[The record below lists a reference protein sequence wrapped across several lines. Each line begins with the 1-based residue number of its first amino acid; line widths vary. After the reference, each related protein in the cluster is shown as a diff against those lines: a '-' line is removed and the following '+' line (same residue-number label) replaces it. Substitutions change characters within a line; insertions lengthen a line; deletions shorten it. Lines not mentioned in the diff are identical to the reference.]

1 MTKRFEVYDNRFLA
15 LLRPDSK
22 LEQIFWGSKWAE
34 GPVYF
39 VEDDSLLFSD
49 IPGNRILR
57 WTPKDGYSVFRQPA
71 NFTNGH
77 TRDLQGRLVSCE
89 HGGRRVTRTE
99 ADGSVVV
106 LVDNNYRGK
115 RFNSPNDLVVKSDG
129 TIWFTDPPY
138 GIMQPAEGYHGL
150 SEVGGNYV
158 YRFDPETKD
167 VSIVAD
173 DLEKPNGLAFSPDER
188 IMYIADSAGS
198 HDQFAKHEVRAY
210 DVIDGTRLVN
220 SRVFATISPGVPD
233 GFRLD
238 VNGYLYIS
246 SHDSIQVYSAGGDLL
261 GKIMVPEIIANCT
274 FGGPNKD
281 RLFIAASSSVYV
293 ITLNTQGIQ
302 KP

>member
-1 MTKRFEVYDNRFLA
+1 MTKRFEVYDNRFFA

-57 WTPKDGYSVFRQPA
+57 WSPKDGYSVFRQPA

-89 HGGRRVTRTE
+89 HGGRRVSRTE
-99 ADGSVVV
+99 ADGSVTV
-106 LVDNNYRGK
+106 LVDNYRGK
-115 RFNSPNDLVVKSDG
+115 RFNSPNDVVVKSDG

-150 SEVGGNYV
+150 SEVGGNFV

-167 VSIVAD
+167 VTIVAD
-173 DLEKPNGLAFSPDER
+173 DLEKPNGLAFSLDER

-210 DVIDGTRLVN
+210 DVIDGSRLVN

-274 FGGPNKD
+274 FGGPDKN
-281 RLFIAASSSVYV
+281 RLFIAASTSVYA
-293 ITLNTQGIQ
+293 ITLNTQGVQ

>member
-106 LVDNNYRGK
+106 LVDNYRGK

-150 SEVGGNYV
+150 SEVGGNFV

-198 HDQFAKHEVRAY
+198 HDQFAKHEIRAY